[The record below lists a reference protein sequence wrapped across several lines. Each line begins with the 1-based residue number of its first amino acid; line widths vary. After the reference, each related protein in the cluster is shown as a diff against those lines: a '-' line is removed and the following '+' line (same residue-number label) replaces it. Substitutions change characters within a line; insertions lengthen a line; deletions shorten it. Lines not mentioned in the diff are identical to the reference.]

1 MKSRV
6 KGRNYEILE
15 SDNEIYPTIL
25 NKKATDK
32 KLAQL
37 SAAMK
42 TIQKILK
49 DSYDSDDYSFYR
61 FVSENIF
68 DSADINCDD
77 GRIWHLNRAIEA
89 IKEIQETLATHNDE
103 IKPPEYRQTLSDL
116 GFKKDPW
123 SLFRRDGLWEKEI
136 EKEEL
141 KEITEEILITETET
155 IHRMRTLIWEKIDD
169 HGKRS
174 KSITYRKLPISK
186 KLQKVI
192 DNTIADNRN

>member
-1 MKSRV
+1 MKTRV

-37 SAAMK
+37 SAAME

-49 DSYDSDDYSFYR
+49 DSYDEEDYSFYR
-61 FVSENIF
+61 FVRENVF
-68 DSADINCDD
+68 DASNIDCDD
-77 GRIWHLNRAIEA
+77 GRIWRLDQAVEA

-116 GFKKDPW
+116 GFKKEPW
-123 SLFRRDGLWEKEI
+123 SMFRRDGLWEKEI
-136 EKEEL
+136 ETEDL
-141 KEITEEILITETET
+141 KEITEEIIITEKET
-155 IHRMRTLIWEKIDD
+155 LHRMRTLIWEKIEN
-169 HGKRS
+169 GKKS

-192 DNTIADNRN
+192 HKKMKDEK

>member
-37 SAAMK
+37 SAAME
-42 TIQKILK
+42 TIQKMLK
-49 DSYDSDDYSFYR
+49 DSYDAEDYSFYR
-61 FVSENIF
+61 FITENIF
-68 DSADINCDD
+68 ESANIDCDD
-77 GRIWHLNRAIEA
+77 GRIWRLDQAVEA

-103 IKPPEYRQTLSDL
+103 INPPEYRQTLSDL

-141 KEITEEILITETET
+141 KEITEEIIITEKET
-155 IHRMRTLIWEKIDD
+155 IHRMRTLIWEKTGDCS
-169 HGKRS
+169 KKS

-192 DNTIADNRN
+192 DNSYPPKEK